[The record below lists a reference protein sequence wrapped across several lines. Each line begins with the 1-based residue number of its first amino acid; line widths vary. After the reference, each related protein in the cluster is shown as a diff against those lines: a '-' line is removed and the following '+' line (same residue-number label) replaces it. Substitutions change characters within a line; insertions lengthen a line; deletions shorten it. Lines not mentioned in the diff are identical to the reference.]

1 MECLITMIPKK
12 SLLTTKCGKLISYN
26 VTRYVE
32 VNKTTTQLNI
42 KIDLDYSGCCYLFH
56 VL

>member
-42 KIDLDYSGCCYLFH
+42 KIDLDYSGCC
-56 VL
+56 